1 MIKAVIFIA
10 IGAVGAYLYM
20 NPGDVDGATQMLK
33 QGVNTTATMVQEA
46 TQQMLLA
53 LLYSG
58 LAFAVPVALLIMF
71 DREDPKR

>member
-33 QGVNTTATMVQEA
+33 QGVNQGATIVKEA
-46 TQQMLLA
+46 T
-53 LLYSG
+53 
-58 LAFAVPVALLIMF
+58 
-71 DREDPKR
+71 E